1 MRNAALALTVCLL
14 LPAAHLFA
22 QQDSTRAAAPSA
34 EHFSAKQAVV
44 PALLI
49 TAGMA
54 GINGEWMPEINEW
67 GSHWAFSADDYLR
80 FVPAAGFLG
89 LEYLGA
95 KAKHPLRERLAAGV
109 TAFAVM
115 SVATYGLK
123 GLVSEQRPG
132 GENHRSF
139 PSGHTS
145 FAFLGAELVRSEYG
159 GAYGWAAYGI
169 ATGTALLRMANNKH
183 WVNDVLAGAGIGIL
197 SAKVG
202 MWLLP
207 WERRL
212 LGWDKNKKGNLAVV
226 PFYEPTTKG
235 FGGALAI
242 TL

>member
-1 MRNAALALTVCLL
+1 
-14 LPAAHLFA
+14 
-22 QQDSTRAAAPSA
+22 
-34 EHFSAKQAVV
+34 
-44 PALLI
+44 
-49 TAGMA
+49 
-54 GINGEWMPEINEW
+54 
-67 GSHWAFSADDYLR
+67 
-80 FVPAAGFLG
+80 
-89 LEYLGA
+89 
-95 KAKHPLRERLAAGV
+95 
-109 TAFAVM
+109 
-115 SVATYGLK
+115 
-123 GLVSEQRPG
+123 
-132 GENHRSF
+132 
-139 PSGHTS
+139 
-145 FAFLGAELVRSEYG
+145 
-159 GAYGWAAYGI
+159 GI